1 MLENKVMQRFLRYVQ
16 IDTQSSETSQTF
28 PSTAKQKVFGKM
40 LAEEL
45 KEMQVED
52 VYFDS
57 EYGYVYGTI
66 PASKDQSQ
74 KPAIAMLA
82 HMDTSPETSGEGVK
96 PHVIYDY
103 DGQDIVLQEGTQMVL
118 SPQQFPELAD
128 YKGKTLVVTDGT
140 TLLGADDK
148 AGIAEIMTLAEVLM
162 ENLDLSHRELRIV
175 FTPDEEIGAGVD
187 HIDLQRVNAE
197 AAYTVDG
204 GELGEL
210 EYENFNAAS
219 AKVTIQGITVHP
231 GEAKNKM
238 IQANLIAMEFEQAL
252 PALEKPQYTEKYEGF
267 YYLTKMEGNTAHATL
282 HYLLRDHSREKF
294 EERKNTMY
302 AIARQCNEKY
312 GSNTVSVEIE
322 DSYYNMKEIIMP
334 AHADLITIAQKA
346 MEAEGV
352 TPIIQPIRGG
362 TDGARLSFMGL
373 PCPNICTGG
382 HNYHGEYEYCCVE
395 SMAKIVKILQNIV
408 TLL

>member
-1 MLENKVMQRFLRYVQ
+1 MPENKVMQRFLRYVQ

-52 VYFDS
+52 VYFDT

-66 PASKDQSQ
+66 PASKDQLH
-74 KPAIAMLA
+74 KPAIALLA

-162 ENLDLSHRELRIV
+162 ENSDLSHRELRIV

-187 HIDLQRVNAE
+187 HIDLQRVNPRQ
-197 AAYTVDG
+197 
-204 GELGEL
+204 
-210 EYENFNAAS
+210 S
-219 AKVTIQGITVHP
+219 
-231 GEAKNKM
+231 
-238 IQANLIAMEFEQAL
+238 L
-252 PALEKPQYTEKYEGF
+252 PFVCHTFSILFTR
-267 YYLTKMEGNTAHATL
+267 TNTLFCTL
-282 HYLLRDHSREKF
+282 
-294 EERKNTMY
+294 
-302 AIARQCNEKY
+302 
-312 GSNTVSVEIE
+312 
-322 DSYYNMKEIIMP
+322 YYN
-334 AHADLITIAQKA
+334 L
-346 MEAEGV
+346 
-352 TPIIQPIRGG
+352 
-362 TDGARLSFMGL
+362 
-373 PCPNICTGG
+373 
-382 HNYHGEYEYCCVE
+382 
-395 SMAKIVKILQNIV
+395 
-408 TLL
+408 